1 MNGKV
6 YYENFNRAYSTSQ
19 RMDGTNAGTVADNG
33 EKPRYEVA
41 FVFLLTN
48 QSFFNIIRWVNGPN
62 DSATKHL
69 MFQVLFFFHNF
80 FAKIL
85 SIYFYFI
92 FL

>member
-1 MNGKV
+1 
-6 YYENFNRAYSTSQ
+6 
-19 RMDGTNAGTVADNG
+19 MDGTNADTVADDS

-80 FAKIL
+80 LQNSLQKLFQFIL
-85 SIYFYFI
+85 
-92 FL
+92 L